1 MNKQVVSIDVG
12 TSKVKVIKYK
22 KQTHY
27 YEEYNRADV
36 VEIVERAMEKDY
48 DAILLTGSGA
58 SEINGEHYIYKEC
71 NIPIY
76 RLNELEC
83 VANIVKAEGHNE
95 GLVIN
100 IGTGT
105 SFLYYK
111 DGEFK
116 HVTGTGIGGGTFEGL
131 SYRLLHIKDP
141 ELVETLAKK
150 GNIEEVNL
158 VIKDIYQENLGWLQ
172 EDITVANFA
181 KNGQDSADIAVGI
194 HSVVIEPILSMV
206 KAFCHFN
213 NLTHIY
219 FTGGVMNNSVMK
231 ELVDKYAEFFHINY
245 RLLEKPSYG
254 TARGALE
261 VFWRDIDVE

>member
-1 MNKQVVSIDVG
+1 MDKRVVSIDVG
-12 TSKVKVIKYK
+12 TTKVKVIKYK
-22 KQTHY
+22 NETHY
-27 YEEYNRADV
+27 YEEYDRRDV
-36 VEIVERAMEKDY
+36 KEIVEQAMERDY

-58 SEINGEHYIYKEC
+58 SEIDGDLYSYEEC
-71 NIPIY
+71 EIPIY

-83 VANIVKAEGHNE
+83 VANIVKAEGHDE

-111 DGEFK
+111 DGEFE

-131 SYRLLHIKDP
+131 SYRLLHTKDP
-141 ELVETLAKK
+141 ILVETLAEK
-150 GNIEEVNL
+150 GSVEEVNL
-158 VIKDIYQENLGWLQ
+158 VIKDIYKENLGWLQ
-172 EDITVANFA
+172 DDITVANFA
-181 KNGQDSADIAVGI
+181 KNGQDCADVAIGI

-213 NLTHIY
+213 NLSHIY
-219 FTGGVMNNSVMK
+219 FTGGVMNNRVMT
-231 ELVDKYAEFFHINY
+231 ELVDKYAKFFNINY
-245 RLLEKPSYG
+245 RLLEQPSYG

-261 VFWRDIDVE
+261 VFWRDIDV

>member
-1 MNKQVVSIDVG
+1 MDKQVVSIDVG

-22 KQTHY
+22 DQRHY
-27 YEEYNRADV
+27 YEEYSREDV
-36 VEIVERAMEKDY
+36 AGIVEQAMETDY

-58 SEINGEHYIYKEC
+58 SEIEGDLYIYQEC
-71 NIPIY
+71 HIPIY

-111 DGEFK
+111 DGNFQ

-131 SYRLLHIKDP
+131 SYRLLHTKDP
-141 ELVETLAKK
+141 VLVETLAKK
-150 GNIEEVNL
+150 GSIEEINL
-158 VIKDIYQENLGWLQ
+158 VIKDIYSENLGWLQ
-172 EDITVANFA
+172 DDITVANFA
-181 KNGQDSADIAVGI
+181 KNGQESADIALGI
-194 HSVVIEPILSMV
+194 HSVVIEPIMSMV
-206 KAFCHFN
+206 KAFCHFH
-213 NLTHIY
+213 NLSHIY
-219 FTGGVMNNSVMK
+219 FTGGVMNNSVIT
-231 ELVDKYAEFFHINY
+231 ELVDKYAEFFNINY
-245 RLLEKPSYG
+245 RLLDKPSYG

-261 VFWRDIDVE
+261 VFWRDIDVK